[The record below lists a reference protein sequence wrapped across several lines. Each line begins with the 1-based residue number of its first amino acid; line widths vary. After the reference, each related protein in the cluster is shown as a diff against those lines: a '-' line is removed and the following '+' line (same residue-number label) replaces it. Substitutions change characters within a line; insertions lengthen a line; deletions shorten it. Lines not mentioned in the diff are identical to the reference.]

1 MINELI
7 GTVLQILIFT
17 LIPFLVYLFQK
28 KTAKGFFDDIG
39 LKKSTKRANFL
50 AIFAC
55 LLFAAP
61 PLILTLV
68 SNDFKAIMIDPN
80 SLTGKIR
87 EMGMGVQTLFILLLM
102 AVFKTSLAEEILFRG
117 FLAKRLIR
125 MAGFVKGNII
135 QAVLFGMIHTVL
147 FAFTTNNPVFLTVIF
162 IIPAIGAYVS
172 VYLNERIANGSII
185 PGWIS
190 HGLANV
196 LAYSFVGFLL

>member
-7 GTVLQILIFT
+7 GTVLQILIFA

-102 AVFKTSLAEEILFRG
+102 AMFKTSLAEEILFRG

-125 MAGFVKGNII
+125 MAGFVKGNIT

-147 FAFTTNNPVFLTVIF
+147 FAFTTNNLYHTCDWSLCFRLSKRKNRQWKYHSWLDFT
-162 IIPAIGAYVS
+162 
-172 VYLNERIANGSII
+172 R
-185 PGWIS
+185 
-190 HGLANV
+190 
-196 LAYSFVGFLL
+196 VGQCTCL